1 MNYKADLHQ
10 PELILTIHSWE
21 TESPPSN
28 RQPGT
33 EGGQQA
39 IVHNIG
45 YFLWFKTTPFQEDT
59 SLRSAMTYPP
69 PPLPFIGGT
78 VVGRVDG
85 CQGNEL
91 TINYPKAR
99 RTEHYSA
106 LAIVNHILYLLRIRS
121 PNLEPSVG

>member
-1 MNYKADLHQ
+1 MVQDDTVSRRDHL
-10 PELILTIHSWE
+10 E
-21 TESPPSN
+21 
-28 RQPGT
+28 
-33 EGGQQA
+33 
-39 IVHNIG
+39 IG
-45 YFLWFKTTPFQEDT
+45 HDI
-59 SLRSAMTYPP
+59 P
-69 PPLPFIGGT
+69 PPLPFIGGI
-78 VVGRVDG
+78 VVGWVDG